1 MRRTKGLKIGL
12 MILATAIVLAAS
24 GWTQTTIKTV
34 DGVVVVKNGKRPVPP
49 AGAAVKPT
57 LVPLWAIGGGDEPG
71 RDFSSIEGIAV
82 RGDGSFFV
90 LDAKE
95 CSIKAFDAKA
105 KFLRSFGKKGQG
117 PGEFNGPI
125 SLTITPANELMV
137 EDSANR
143 RLSYFS
149 LDGKP
154 LRQQSTAQGTG
165 MGLAGLMMD
174 PQGRIA
180 ARSLSFEGGKI
191 GFEIKVYDKDL
202 KPGKTLAKVELASL
216 GNLKMDPLTQMPAM
230 NLAPDARGNVYV
242 GSAKGYL
249 IRAFDF
255 DGRLRRTIER
265 EYVPIR
271 VKKEDQAEILK
282 MLGKMPATGGFNLK
296 DMIVIPEVFPAY
308 ATFIAHPDGRLLVR
322 TSREMGKKEKE
333 KAYDVFDP
341 DGRYVSAFTS
351 AADFIL
357 WQGDKLYGTEQNED
371 GFTILKCF
379 RYTR

>member
-1 MRRTKGLKIGL
+1 M
-12 MILATAIVLAAS
+12 
-24 GWTQTTIKTV
+24 
-34 DGVVVVKNGKRPVPP
+34 
-49 AGAAVKPT
+49 
-57 LVPLWAIGGGDEPG
+57 
-71 RDFSSIEGIAV
+71 

-95 CSIKAFDAKA
+95 CLIKSFDAKA

-125 SLTITPANELMV
+125 SLTITPANELLV
-137 EDSANR
+137 EDGSNR
-143 RLSYFS
+143 RLSYFT

-154 LRQQSTAQGTG
+154 LRQQSTAQGMG

-180 ARSLSFEGGKI
+180 ARSLTFEGGKI

-202 KPGKTLAKVELASL
+202 KPGKSLAKIELASL
-216 GNLKMDPLTQMPAM
+216 GQLKMDPLTNMPAM
-230 NLAPDARGNVYV
+230 NFAPDARGNVYV
-242 GSAKGYL
+242 GSSKGYL

-296 DMIVIPEVFPAY
+296 DMIIIPEVFPAY
-308 ATFIAHPDGRLLVR
+308 SAFIAHPDGRLLVR
-322 TSREMGKKEKE
+322 TSREMGKKDKE
-333 KAYDVFDP
+333 KTYDVFDP
-341 DGRYVSAFTS
+341 DGRYVSNFSS

-379 RYTR
+379 RYAR